1 MTSTQANTTNQ
12 TLNSWIKEI
21 EALCKPNAI
30 HICDGSQEEYDS
42 LCEELVEAGT
52 FIRLNPELRPGC
64 FLSRSDPRDVARVA
78 HLTGFH
84 PVIGGTGI

>member
-12 TLNSWIKEI
+12 KLNSWIKEI
-21 EALCKPNAI
+21 KNLCKPDAI

-52 FIRLNPELRPGC
+52 FIR
-64 FLSRSDPRDVARVA
+64 
-78 HLTGFH
+78 
-84 PVIGGTGI
+84 